1 MHRGGDRLVG
11 DCKLFIAALLG
22 IVLLV
27 GVAGAEELWEPGIFF
42 SPSVPGS
49 LNAQTN
55 IPVLEFTFFTPGPV
69 PGASANQVLPALSE
83 VWSGTQGEFISPV
96 FLGSFTSPFIGP
108 DPLSH
113 PDDYKPITVKG
124 SWTTGSSGGVSDTW
138 DHWFSAPPK
147 SCTG

>member
-1 MHRGGDRLVG
+1 MVG

-49 LNAQTN
+49 PDTQTS

-69 PGASANQVLPALSE
+69 PVASASQVSSASPEA
-83 VWSGTQGEFISPV
+83 WSGTPGGFIAPV
-96 FLGSFTSPFIGP
+96 FSGTFASPFVGP

-113 PDDYKPITVKG
+113 PDVYKPVTVKG

-138 DHWFSAPPK
+138 DHWFSTPPK